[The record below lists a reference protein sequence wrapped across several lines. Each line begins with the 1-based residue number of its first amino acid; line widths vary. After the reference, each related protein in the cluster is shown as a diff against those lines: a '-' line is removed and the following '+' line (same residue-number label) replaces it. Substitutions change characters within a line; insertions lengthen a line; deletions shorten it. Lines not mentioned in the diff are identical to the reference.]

1 MGDEHGGDA
10 RFFLNAANFLPG
22 LQTQPRVQIGQGFVQ
37 QQHPRHL
44 HQRPGNG
51 HALLLTAGKF
61 AGLAVQQL
69 FDLHQPGRRPGT
81 VQHLLL
87 GQLIRAGQVLQREQ
101 DILQHRHVGIQGVV
115 LKHQPNAALF
125 SGKLGHIVLAE
136 ENFAGGGLLQ
146 TADHVQRGAFA
157 AAGGPQ
163 QTDQLAVGNF
173 KIEVV
178 DGDHL
183 FAGFFVAAGKDFR
196 QFFKNDLHGR
206 PLSFAWVV
214 FLAHAKG
221 QMVFSAAFSAASFSL
236 KAIMSSRV
244 SKIRWL
250 GRSTVTVPASRS

>member
-1 MGDEHGGDA
+1 MSDEHGGDA
-10 RFFLNAANFLPG
+10 RFFLNAANLLPG
-22 LQTQPRVQIGQGFVQ
+22 LQTQPRVQIGQRLVQ
-37 QQHPRHL
+37 KQHARHF
-44 HQRPGNG
+44 HQRAGDS
-51 HALLLTAGKF
+51 HALLLAAGQL
-61 AGLAVQQL
+61 AGLAVQQFL
-69 FDLHQPGRRPGT
+69 DLHQPSRLPGP

-87 GQLIRAGQVLQREQ
+87 GQLIRAGQVLQREK
-101 DILQHRHVGIQGVV
+101 DVLQNRHVGIQGVI
-115 LKHQPNAALF
+115 LEHQPDAALF
-125 SGKLGHIVLAE
+125 SGKLGHIVLTE
-136 ENFAGGGLLQ
+136 ENFAGGRLLQ
-146 TADHVQRGAFA
+146 PADHIQRGAFA

-196 QFFKNDLHGR
+196 QFFKNDFHGR
-206 PLSFAWVV
+206 PLSFAWVD
-214 FLAHAKG
+214 FFAHAKG

-250 GRSTVTVPASRS
+250 GKSTVTVPASRS

>member
-1 MGDEHGGDA
+1 MPD
-10 RFFLNAANFLPG
+10 LLPG
-22 LQTQPRVQIGQGFVQ
+22 LQTQAGVQIGQGLVQ
-37 QQHPRHL
+37 KQHPRHF
-44 HQRPGNG
+44 HQRAGDG
-51 HALLLTAGKF
+51 HALLLTAGKL

-69 FDLHQPGRRPGT
+69 FDLHQTGRLPGP

-87 GQLIRAGQVLQREQ
+87 GQLIRAGQVLQREK
-101 DILQHRHVGIQGVV
+101 DVLQNRHVGIQGVV
-115 LKHQPNAALF
+115 LEHQPDAALF

-196 QFFKNDLHGR
+196 QVLKNDFHGR
-206 PLSFAWVV
+206 PLSLAWVYFSV
-214 FLAHAKG
+214 FPR
-221 QMVFSAAFSAASFSL
+221 VRRFSRPLFPQPAF
-236 KAIMSSRV
+236 
-244 SKIRWL
+244 
-250 GRSTVTVPASRS
+250 P